1 MKINK
6 ARSMR
11 AVAAGSGVSLADHP
25 TDCGFGGPFIR
36 RVRCCWEDGGRQVN
50 RCPITAADVLADHEC

>member
-1 MKINK
+1 VKINK

-11 AVAAGSGVSLADHP
+11 AAAAGSGVSLADHP

-36 RVRCCWEDGGRQVN
+36 RVRCCWEDGGPTGQQVPDYC
-50 RCPITAADVLADHEC
+50 R